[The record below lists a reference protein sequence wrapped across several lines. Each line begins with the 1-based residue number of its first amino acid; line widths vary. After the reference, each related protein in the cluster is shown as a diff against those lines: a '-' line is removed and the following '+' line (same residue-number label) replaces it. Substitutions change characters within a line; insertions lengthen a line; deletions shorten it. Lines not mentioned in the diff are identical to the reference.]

1 MQIKTYQAPQI
12 SEALKMIKREM
23 GPDALIIS
31 TKRKH
36 GNIKGF
42 LCKDRFV
49 EVTAAID
56 HDLKLSRSRLNKKDS
71 NAVLTNSP
79 FDKKINTHE
88 AVQPHTFEKLKN
100 DIAELKGMFLSLNST
115 NHNISSPLFKDPVFN
130 QILAFGINADIAV
143 TLMENF
149 KPGTSDK
156 NNKTYRKQAL
166 DIIMQNIVFHDR
178 SDKAGNLNEYPQI
191 SIFSGPTGVGKTTT
205 IAKLASESKIQYNK
219 KVAVINLDTYRIGA
233 TEQLKTYTDILK
245 LPFKVAASL
254 NEFNEALEAFKTM
267 DLILVDTAGRS
278 QWDSDYISNL
288 SCFFNNK
295 PEVRKYL
302 LISATTKEKD
312 VMDIDTQ
319 FSKLDIT
326 DYIFTKL
333 DETGDYAPLF
343 NLLLKSMKP
352 VSYLTNGQRVPEDI
366 IMADRINLGNLFQ
379 NK

>member
-12 SEALKMIKREM
+12 SEALKMIKKEM
-23 GPDALIIS
+23 GADALIIS

-56 HDLKLSRSRLNKKDS
+56 HDLKLSRTIVDEKDS
-71 NAVLTNSP
+71 NAVLTNSN
-79 FDKKINTHE
+79 FDKKINRDE
-88 AVQPHTFEKLKN
+88 AIWPHAFENLKN
-100 DIAELKGMFLSLNST
+100 DLAELKGMFLSLNST
-115 NHNISSPLFKDPVFN
+115 NHNVSSPLFKDPVFN
-130 QILAFGINADIAV
+130 QILALGINADRAV

-149 KPGTSDK
+149 KPGASDK
-156 NNKTYRKQAL
+156 NDKTCRKQAV
-166 DIIMQNIVFHDR
+166 DIILKNIVFQNS
-178 SDKAGNLNEYPQI
+178 SDNVNNLNNYPQI
-191 SIFSGPTGVGKTTT
+191 SIFTGPTGVGKTTT

-219 KVAVINLDTYRIGA
+219 KVSVINLDTYRIGA
-233 TEQLKTYTDILK
+233 TEQLKVYTDILK
-245 LPFKVAASL
+245 LPLKVAASL
-254 NEFNEALEAFKTM
+254 DEFNEALEAFKTM

-278 QWDSDYISNL
+278 QWDNNYISNL

-295 PEVRKYL
+295 PNVRKYL

-366 IMADRINLGNLFQ
+366 IIADRINLNNLF
-379 NK
+379 

>member
-12 SEALKMIKREM
+12 SEALKMIKKEM
-23 GPDALIIS
+23 GSDALIIS
-31 TKRKH
+31 TKIKH
-36 GNIKGF
+36 GNLKGI
-42 LCKDRFV
+42 LYKNRLV

-56 HDLKLSRSRLNKKDS
+56 HDLKLSHTMLNKKHS
-71 NAVLTNSP
+71 NAVFTNNP

-88 AVQPHTFEKLKN
+88 AVRPHVFENLKN
-100 DIAELKGMFLSLNST
+100 DIAELKSMFLSLNST
-115 NHNISSPLFKDPVFN
+115 NHNVSSPLFKDPVFN
-130 QILAFGINADIAV
+130 QILALGINANIAV

-149 KPGTSDK
+149 EPGISDTNDK
-156 NNKTYRKQAL
+156 AYRKQAV
-166 DIIMQNIVFHDR
+166 DIILQNIVFHNR
-178 SDKAGNLNEYPQI
+178 SDNANNFNNYPQI
-191 SIFSGPTGVGKTTT
+191 SIFTGPTGVGKTTT

-219 KVAVINLDTYRIGA
+219 KVSVINLDTYRIGA
-233 TEQLKTYTDILK
+233 TEQLKIYTDILK

-278 QWDSDYISNL
+278 QWDNDYISNL

-295 PEVRKYL
+295 PKVRKYL

-366 IMADRINLGNLFQ
+366 IIADRINLNNLF
-379 NK
+379 